1 MASISLDAAIRS
13 LDRDGDGKISAAE
26 LALCMGSLMG
36 VELLQEEAAALVA
49 LADGDGDGLLEV
61 EELASVLQAE
71 VEEEE
76 ERDLRAAFEM
86 YESDGEGCI
95 TPASLRRTLSR
106 LGTSREVHE
115 CKEMICRFDL
125 DGNGVL
131 SFEEFK
137 IMMIA

>member
-26 LALCMGSLMG
+26 LALFMGSLMV
-36 VELLQEEAAALVA
+36 VELPQEEAAALVA

-61 EELASVLQAE
+61 EELASMLQAE
-71 VEEEE
+71 EAE
-76 ERDLRAAFEM
+76 ERDLRAAFEI
-86 YESDGEGCI
+86 YESDGGGCI

-125 DGNGVL
+125 NGDGVL

-137 IMMIA
+137 IMMMV